1 MEGESKLDF
10 LFGLGAKD
18 EATGGK
24 IKDYIA
30 I

>member
-1 MEGESKLDF
+1 VDKTSKLDF

-18 EATGGK
+18 EASGGK
-24 IKDYIA
+24 ITDYIA